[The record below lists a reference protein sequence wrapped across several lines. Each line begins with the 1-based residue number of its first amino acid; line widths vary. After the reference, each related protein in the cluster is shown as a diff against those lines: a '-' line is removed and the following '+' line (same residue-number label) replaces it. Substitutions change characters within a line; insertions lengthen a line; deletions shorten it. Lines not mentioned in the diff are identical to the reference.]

1 MLKSGIATLR
11 VDEKSLTTLDE
22 FGIEECCPHIETLAL
37 EFRKPVSLDV
47 VSLASSL
54 FPDLT
59 QLEIAGP
66 RDHLVSLDNDVVKS
80 LCRKLKASFAHLATL
95 QFTNVRLGNDT
106 VVEIVGY
113 LRRQDCLP
121 RIL

>member
-1 MLKSGIATLR
+1 MLKSGIATLS
-11 VDEKSLTTLDE
+11 VDEKSLFTLDE
-22 FGIEECCPHIETLAL
+22 LGIGECCPEIETLTL
-37 EFRKPVSLDV
+37 EFRKTVSLDA

-59 QLEIAGP
+59 QLGIAGP
-66 RDHLVSLDNDVVKS
+66 RDHLVSLDNVKS
-80 LCRKLKASFAHLATL
+80 FCKNLTSSFAHLATM